1 MLNRQQGVAVPANQR
16 REDERAEPG
25 KVLSVVP
32 LEAVGVRYARED
44 GRVIREVWY
53 RAGEDFYIPPQA
65 EQFAQA
71 LKEVKPR
78 YAKQAAALL
87 SSLQDPSVSA
97 PVEDT
102 VDVVSA
108 ETAKNVSDG

>member
-16 REDERAEPG
+16 REDERADPG

-53 RAGEDFYIPPQA
+53 RAGNDFYIPPQA

-71 LKEVKPR
+71 LKEVKPS
-78 YAKQAAALL
+78 YAKQAAAMLESL
-87 SSLQDPSVSA
+87 HGSSSDV

-108 ETAKNVSDG
+108 ETVEDMGGG